1 MRLGFPREARRF
13 CREKRCRSAPTQI
26 APGDA
31 AGPINADRQ
40 IPQAGGLYGSR
51 SDFLPEHFPA
61 VKPAVAS
68 SATIRA
74 DLQDTQDEAF
84 RDSTPV
90 GPGKAPAATTGTRLR
105 LGVRNFHE
113 NALL

>member
-1 MRLGFPREARRF
+1 M
-13 CREKRCRSAPTQI
+13 
-26 APGDA
+26 
-31 AGPINADRQ
+31 
-40 IPQAGGLYGSR
+40 
-51 SDFLPEHFPA
+51 
-61 VKPAVAS
+61 
-68 SATIRA
+68 
-74 DLQDTQDEAF
+74 QDTQDGTF